1 MTIEK
6 ERELEDRRKTAKV
19 RELEGR
25 VQGLMALRDELIK
38 KNDEYVR
45 KIQDEDR
52 KYRQKLTHLQQDHV
66 KYQQDFNSLKNS
78 LARQNQDNSQLQKDF
93 TGRETQ
99 QYREENEIEGLVDHV
114 NQIRDIGERDIKH

>member
-1 MTIEK
+1 MQAQIRAIGPKADSEARVTIEK

-25 VQGLMALRDELIK
+25 VQGLTALRDELIK

-52 KYRQKLTHLQQDHV
+52 KYRQK
-66 KYQQDFNSLKNS
+66 
-78 LARQNQDNSQLQKDF
+78 
-93 TGRETQ
+93 
-99 QYREENEIEGLVDHV
+99 
-114 NQIRDIGERDIKH
+114 